1 MRRSIGLSLMLL
13 VVSISGLYVLSATP
27 GKSEGGV
34 SVVDGS
40 SSGPPSIRQPL
51 PAQNLPVASLEKEDD
66 VSERFA
72 ELSRKSK
79 PLLPLITNGP
89 SFLRSQ
95 YERLLTERRD
105 EAWAS
110 QAESIIRK
118 RFAELPEIGG
128 ANRIVDVE
136 CGATICQVN
145 GILQDQ
151 SGSSQGEAMRAVQS
165 VSLMQSMLANG
176 YRPAGSTFGL
186 NDKGQF
192 TFISYY
198 DRAEPDDSPL

>member
-1 MRRSIGLSLMLL
+1 MLL
-13 VVSISGLYVLSATP
+13 VLPISVLYVLSATP

-34 SVVDGS
+34 SVVSGS
-40 SSGPPSIRQPL
+40 SSRPRPIRQPL
-51 PAQNLPVASLEKEDD
+51 PAQNLPVAALGKGDG

-72 ELSRKSK
+72 ELSQKSK
-79 PLLPLITNGP
+79 PLMPLITNGP

-110 QAESIIRK
+110 QAESIIHK
-118 RFAELPEIGG
+118 RFVELPEIGG
-128 ANRIVDVE
+128 ATRIMDVE

-145 GILQDQ
+145 GILQDR
-151 SGSSQGEAMRAVQS
+151 SGSSQDEAMRAVQS
-165 VSLMQSMLANG
+165 VSLMQFMLANG

-186 NDKGQF
+186 DDKGQF

-198 DRAEPDDSPL
+198 DRAEPDNSPL